1 VENNQDLNDRETYWI
16 QELQTY
22 GHTGYNATKGG
33 DGKIMYDHR
42 EIIELYQLGYSIIK
56 VSKKIGCDKTTVSK
70 VLKANGIP
78 LRDGWNMVD

>member
-1 VENNQDLNDRETYWI
+1 
-16 QELQTY
+16 
-22 GHTGYNATKGG
+22 
-33 DGKIMYDHR
+33 MYDHK

-56 VSKKIGCDKTTVSK
+56 VSKKIGCDITTVSK